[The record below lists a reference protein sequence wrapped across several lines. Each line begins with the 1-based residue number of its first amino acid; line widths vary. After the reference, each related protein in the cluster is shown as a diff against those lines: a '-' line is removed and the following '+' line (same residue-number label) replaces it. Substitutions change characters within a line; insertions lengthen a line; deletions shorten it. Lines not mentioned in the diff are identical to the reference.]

1 MSQTSTEPY
10 DTSSR
15 RDAAVRRAADQ
26 RVAKAVADFQAG
38 VERER
43 SFQVLF
49 ESYRRPLERFFARK
63 GFAEDLCRDLTQE
76 TFLGIYKG
84 LETWRPEARFG
95 TWLFRIATTT
105 YLKAVRSR
113 TAGKRS
119 GEEVS
124 TDAEGAVVPEVSER
138 QLAAVLDAERRAA
151 LQAAVAELPEKMR
164 RCLVLRIYH
173 ELSYQEVAAMLQL
186 SVETVKAHLY
196 QARGKLKQRLNG

>member
-1 MSQTSTEPY
+1 MSQTSTEPF

-15 RDAAVRRAADQ
+15 RDAAARRVVDQ
-26 RVAKAVADFQAG
+26 RVARAVADFQAG
-38 VERER
+38 IDRER
-43 SFQVLF
+43 SFQVVF

-63 GFAEDLCRDLTQE
+63 GFAEDVCRDLTQE
-76 TFLGIYKG
+76 TFLGIYRG

-105 YLKAVRSR
+105 YLKAIRSQ
-113 TAGKRS
+113 TAEKRS

-124 TDAEGAVVPEVSER
+124 TDAEGAVVPEVPEEQLSAVLESER
-138 QLAAVLDAERRAA
+138 REA
-151 LQAAVAELPEKMR
+151 LQAAVGELPDQMR

-173 ELSYQEVAAMLQL
+173 ELSYREIAAVLRL